1 MLQDIVAVE
10 PLENYQLRIHFE
22 DGVQG
27 IVQVRQLIDFT
38 GVFAPLEDPDY
49 FATVKVNPDWGTIC
63 WENGADLDPD
73 VLYHLLTNQPLELPT
88 MTSSEGFVTPPSL
101 TQTPGFSQKPSV

>member
-10 PLENYQLRIHFE
+10 PLENYQLWIHFE

-38 GVFAPLEDPDY
+38 GVFAPLQDPNY
-49 FATVKVNPDWGTIC
+49 FAIVKVNPDWGTVY

-88 MTSSEGFVTPPSL
+88 MTSSQGFFNPSSL
-101 TQTPGFSQKPSV
+101 TQTPGFWEKPGV

>member
-38 GVFAPLEDPDY
+38 GVFAPLQDPNY
-49 FATVKVNPDWGTIC
+49 FATVKVNPDWGTVY

-88 MTSSEGFVTPPSL
+88 MTSSQGFFNPLIPVKRVHLS
-101 TQTPGFSQKPSV
+101 